1 MGHGHEVMRILV
13 VEDDSKVASFVSRA
27 LQEEGHQAD
36 VAHDGLAG
44 EKQARL
50 ARYDVIV
57 LDWMLPGMD
66 GLSVCRS
73 LRRAGVRSPIMMLTA
88 RDEVG
93 ERVLGL
99 DAGADDYLVKPF
111 ALEEFLARI
120 RALGRRANEGAGSLT
135 VQGLSLDLTRRTL
148 SLDGGPAV
156 ELTGREFGLLEYLVR
171 NAGRAVTRTE
181 LLANVWGTSF
191 DPGTNVIDVY
201 VRHLREKLGAHG
213 HRIGTVR
220 GVGYSFDVA

>member
-1 MGHGHEVMRILV
+1 VRILV
-13 VEDDSKVASFVSRA
+13 VEDDSKVASFVARA
-27 LQEEGHQAD
+27 LTEEGHQCD
-36 VAHDGLAG
+36 VAADGLEG
-44 EKQARL
+44 ERQGRL

-73 LRRAGVRSPIMMLTA
+73 LRRAGVRTPVMMLTA

-99 DAGADDYLVKPF
+99 DAGADDYVVKPF
-111 ALEEFLARI
+111 ALEEFLARV
-120 RALGRRANEGAGSLT
+120 RALGRRASEGAGML
-135 VQGLSLDLTRRTL
+135 VVEGLSLDLTRRTFTVE
-148 SLDGGPAV
+148 GGAPV

-171 NAGRAVTRTE
+171 NAGRPVARTE
-181 LLANVWGTSF
+181 LLARVWGTAF

-201 VRHLREKLGAHG
+201 VRHLREKLGEQG
-213 HRIGTVR
+213 KRITTLR
-220 GVGYSFDVA
+220 GVGYAFDA